1 MIYVKSLSGEV
12 VEVENDTNED
22 MNEEYILSYLHKINP
37 IMYPS
42 FRTSLIKDEVE
53 DYIYYSYVDEK
64 LNVCLYTNS
73 AKENC
78 VYIDKIYS
86 QKNEN
91 KESID
96 LEDSEDRIGE
106 VLDEYRGCYVLNLRF
121 NLSDKMYKLFVIS
134 VDWYERGVY
143 ILYSC
148 DIQECDNLSDEIEK
162 KIEENEKSDKKDK
175 ECKDKFIV
183 VFDCS
188 SAEVVF
194 SRFI

>member
-1 MIYVKSLSGEV
+1 
-12 VEVENDTNED
+12 
-22 MNEEYILSYLHKINP
+22 
-37 IMYPS
+37 
-42 FRTSLIKDEVE
+42 
-53 DYIYYSYVDEK
+53 
-64 LNVCLYTNS
+64 
-73 AKENC
+73 
-78 VYIDKIYS
+78 
-86 QKNEN
+86 
-91 KESID
+91 
-96 LEDSEDRIGE
+96 
-106 VLDEYRGCYVLNLRF
+106 
-121 NLSDKMYKLFVIS
+121 MYKLFVIS